1 MLYCD
6 DQSYV
11 KISDNLVFHD
21 RSKHINIK
29 DYILLDKVQRG
40 EVVLRY
46 ISTDE
51 KITYI
56 LVNPLSKM
64 KSLCT

>member
-1 MLYCD
+1 M
-6 DQSYV
+6 
-11 KISDNLVFHD
+11 FHD
-21 RSKHINIK
+21 RLKYSEIKH
-29 DYILLDKVQRG
+29 YILHDKFHKR
-40 EVVLRY
+40 EMVLHY

-64 KSLCT
+64 KSVCT